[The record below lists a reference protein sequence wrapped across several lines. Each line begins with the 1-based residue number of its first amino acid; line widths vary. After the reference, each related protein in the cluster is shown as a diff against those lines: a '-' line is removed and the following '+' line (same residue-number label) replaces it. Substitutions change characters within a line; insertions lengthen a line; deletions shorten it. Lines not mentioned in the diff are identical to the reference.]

1 MKARK
6 LINLATLATAMIGA
20 GSVNAATNNPL
31 QPDYFWGKTNMDTIA
46 SVGTIAIAPT
56 NPLQPAY
63 FAAKGASTTF
73 VATAAATEQ
82 AYIDARNP
90 LHPSFKRF

>member
-1 MKARK
+1 MKART
-6 LINLATLATAMIGA
+6 LINLAALATGLIGA
-20 GSVNAATNNPL
+20 VTANAATNNPL
-31 QPDYFWGKTNMDTIA
+31 QPNYFWGKTNVETVG
-46 SVGTIAIAPT
+46 SVGTISIAPT

-63 FAAKGASTTF
+63 FAAKAGSTTF
-73 VATAAATEQ
+73 VATAATAQ